1 MKKINWKKLILIT
14 LVTIFV
20 GSFFAFFNMD
30 GMKEFANL
38 DKPFLAPPGIVFMIA
53 WFILYV
59 LMSISVYMISES
71 NNPNKK
77 DAISIYILQLII
89 NSLWTLFFFGL
100 KVRLLAFFWII
111 LLIIVVISMIISF
124 SKINKTA
131 AKLQIP
137 YIIWL
142 FFAAYLTISVYLLN
156 R

>member
-20 GSFFAFFNMD
+20 GSFFAFFTMD
-30 GMKEFANL
+30 GMKEFAKL
-38 DKPFLAPPGIVFMIA
+38 DKPFLAPPGMVFMIA
-53 WFILYV
+53 WTILYI
-59 LMSISVYMISES
+59 LMSISVYIISNS
-71 NNPNKK
+71 NDPNKK

-100 KVRLLAFFWII
+100 KIRLLAFFWII

-124 SKINKTA
+124 SKINKTT

-142 FFAAYLTISVYLLN
+142 FLQHT
-156 R
+156 